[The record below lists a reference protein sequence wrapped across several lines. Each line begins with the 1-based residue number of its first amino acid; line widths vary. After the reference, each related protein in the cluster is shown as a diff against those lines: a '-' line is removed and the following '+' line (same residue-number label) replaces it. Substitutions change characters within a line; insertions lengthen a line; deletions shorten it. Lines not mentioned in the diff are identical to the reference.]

1 MHAGIFLPGQ
11 DSGTGHALHLL
22 KRKGKKTMRDK
33 ETEKFERVG
42 RSYILLVLAAGIIL
56 PLVASL
62 IMCIVMGEI
71 RVDLVLAMSLIFG
84 IMIWIIMLMMIAWGN
99 FSSLFVKK
107 TAKEVDSLPYRFD
120 SSFQGRGGILYID
133 MTNGMIGFISSY
145 NPFKI
150 QIFNASRIDRI
161 ETIASAMTGIR
172 FVFYLDGKKISMP
185 TLLTNRVVSTKS
197 GIGAEA
203 VSKADAFVEIL
214 KAAKAR
220 AEGRM

>member
-1 MHAGIFLPGQ
+1 
-11 DSGTGHALHLL
+11 
-22 KRKGKKTMRDK
+22 
-33 ETEKFERVG
+33 
-42 RSYILLVLAAGIIL
+42 
-56 PLVASL
+56 
-62 IMCIVMGEI
+62 
-71 RVDLVLAMSLIFG
+71 
-84 IMIWIIMLMMIAWGN
+84 
-99 FSSLFVKK
+99 
-107 TAKEVDSLPYRFD
+107 
-120 SSFQGRGGILYID
+120 